1 MLRYHKEYI
10 MICIRKVWII
20 LKNIYRDR
28 YIFRSFVRT
37 SDIFFHVARKEKKA
51 NTKNCS
57 QVLFY
62 RNNDKKK
69 NELLLKKSE
78 SIEKENQKRN
88 FIRPTSKTS

>member
-37 SDIFFHVARKEKKA
+37 SDIFFHVAREEKKA

-69 NELLLKKSE
+69 RITFEEVRKYRERKPEKK
-78 SIEKENQKRN
+78 
-88 FIRPTSKTS
+88 FH

>member
-10 MICIRKVWII
+10 IICICKVWII

-28 YIFRSFVRT
+28 SFVRT
-37 SDIFFHVARKEKKA
+37 AEIFFHVARKEKKT

-69 NELLLKKSE
+69 KNELLLKKSE
-78 SIEKENQKRN
+78 SMEKENHK
-88 FIRPTSKTS
+88 

>member
-37 SDIFFHVARKEKKA
+37 SDIFFHVAREEKKA
-51 NTKNCS
+51 NIKNCS

-69 NELLLKKSE
+69 RITFEEVRKYRERKPEKK
-78 SIEKENQKRN
+78 
-88 FIRPTSKTS
+88 FH

>member
-37 SDIFFHVARKEKKA
+37 SDIFFHVAREEKKA

-69 NELLLKKSE
+69 KRITFEEVRKYRERKPEKK
-78 SIEKENQKRN
+78 
-88 FIRPTSKTS
+88 FH

>member
-69 NELLLKKSE
+69 RITFEEVRKYRERKPEKK
-78 SIEKENQKRN
+78 
-88 FIRPTSKTS
+88 FH